1 MTTKRLLITGIV
13 QGVGFRPFVYNLARK
28 FGLKG
33 YVKNINSNVSIL
45 IQSEN
50 MAKMADFIREL
61 RRNPPQNAII
71 SKLRIQTQKNKK
83 IYKNFIIIES
93 KKDDNADFYSAIPR
107 DLALCNECEKELK
120 NPRNRRFGYAFINC
134 INCGPRWSI
143 IESLPYDRERTAM
156 KDFQMCESCESEYRN
171 VKNRRF
177 HAQPNSCGQCGI
189 KMSLFDNKGDEII
202 LDSWDSRESGESSDL
217 SDSRG
222 KKSVLDSCDLRE
234 SQGKIF
240 DFLRTQIKNG
250 KIICFKGIGGFNLIC
265 AVESRTIAT
274 LRTRKNRPRKPFAI
288 MFRDIKCAKKYFH
301 ISKAEENALLSPSAP
316 IVLLSRPKVKLPQNL
331 SYNLNTYGVIIAYS
345 ALHKLL
351 FKRYSKPLIF
361 TSANLSGESIITQKA
376 TAQAKIAHIF
386 DYLVDYNRAIT
397 NPIDDSLK
405 RVLRGGKVATL
416 RAGRGDYPL
425 LKISKFKSDEVILA
439 LGANQKSQ
447 IAIFFNHYV
456 LISRYI
462 GDLDNIDSIIALKHE
477 ILFLLKLYNL
487 VPSVILCDCHR
498 FYESS
503 KIATDLAQ
511 QFGAKVARIYH
522 HRAHFYSNLFD
533 NDLAFESQ
541 KNILGVVFDGTGMG
555 EDSTIW
561 GGEFF
566 IFGNSPLE
574 LHSADL
580 ANFGRSQTISLVSR
594 PKFAKNYESQTENP
608 SVVLNN
614 KNGESTNQAQ
624 NCNISSLRGRIV
636 DSHEAIQNLHKSH
649 FTKPRRIAHFAT
661 FPLLGGESAIK
672 DISKIALGILFSVY
686 GRAIPLESR
695 FKNVEPL
702 YQMQQKGINSPKTSS
717 MGRIFDFV
725 AFMCGLESQ
734 SFEGESG
741 GYVESL
747 YNPRIMAHYDFEIHN
762 GVISLQQI
770 VRGIVGDYKADSR
783 KSRTIIATKFINTLA
798 QIILQIALENRTNRP
813 NLKVIFSGGV
823 FANKIL
829 CDKITSEFRAH
840 KIAHHFHGAIPTNDG
855 GIAVGQ
861 IVAYLRGDF
870 EMDFENGDFTK
881 SES

>member
-1 MTTKRLLITGIV
+1 
-13 QGVGFRPFVYNLARK
+13 
-28 FGLKG
+28 
-33 YVKNINSNVSIL
+33 
-45 IQSEN
+45 
-50 MAKMADFIREL
+50 MADFINEIK
-61 RRNPPQNAII
+61 RNPPRNAII
-71 SKLRIQTQKNKK
+71 SKVQIRTQKCKK
-83 IYKNFIIIES
+83 IYKNFVIIES
-93 KKDDNADFYSAIPR
+93 EKNHNADFYSAIPR
-107 DLALCNECEKELK
+107 DLALCDECEKELQ

-156 KDFQMCESCESEYRN
+156 RDFQMCESCEREYRN

-189 KMSLFDNKGDEII
+189 KMSLFDNKGDEI
-202 LDSWDSRESGESSDL
+202 
-217 SDSRG
+217 
-222 KKSVLDSCDLRE
+222 VLDSCESSESKKARDSRAKRADSPE

-240 DFLRTQIKNG
+240 DFLRTKIKNG
-250 KIICFKGIGGFNLIC
+250 KIICLKGIGGFNLIC
-265 AVESRTIAT
+265 AVESNAIAT

-288 MFRDIKCAKKYFH
+288 MFRDIKCAKKYFR
-301 ISKAEENALLSPSAP
+301 ISKAEERALLSPSAP
-316 IVLLSRPKVKLPQNL
+316 IVLLSTPKVALPQNL
-331 SYNLNTYGVIIAYS
+331 SYNLNTYGIIIAYS

-351 FKRYSKPLIF
+351 FKGYSKPLVF

-386 DYLVDYNRAIT
+386 DYLVDYNRTII

-405 RVLRGGKVATL
+405 RILRGGKVATL

-425 LKISKFKSDEVILA
+425 LKISKFKSNEVILA

-447 IAIFFNHYV
+447 IAIFFSSYM

-462 GDLDNIDSIIALKHE
+462 GDLDNVDSIFALKRE
-477 ILFLLKLYNL
+477 ISLLLKLYNL

-503 KIATDLAQ
+503 KIASALAQ
-511 QFGAKVARIYH
+511 KFGAKVARIYH
-522 HRAHFYSNLFD
+522 HRAHFYSNLFC
-533 NDLAFESQ
+533 NDLAYESQ
-541 KNILGVVFDGTGMG
+541 KNILGVVFDGTGLG
-555 EDSTIW
+555 ENGDIW

-566 IFGNSPLE
+566 L
-574 LHSADL
+574 LDSAQS
-580 ANFGRSQTISLVSR
+580 AESS
-594 PKFAKNYESQTENP
+594 AKPY
-608 SVVLNN
+608 
-614 KNGESTNQAQ
+614 
-624 NCNISSLRGRIV
+624 
-636 DSHEAIQNLHKSH
+636 
-649 FTKPRRIAHFAT
+649 RIAHFAT

-686 GRAIPLESR
+686 GRAIPLESK
-695 FKNVEPL
+695 FKNIDLL
-702 YQMQQKGINSPKTSS
+702 YQMQQKGINSPQTSS
-717 MGRIFDFV
+717 VGRIFDFV

-734 SFEGESG
+734 NFEGESG

-747 YNPRIMAHYDFEIHN
+747 YNPQIQAHYGFEIHS
-762 GVISLQQI
+762 GEISLQKI

-783 KSRTIIATKFINTLA
+783 ESRTLIATKFINTLA
-798 QIILQIALENRTNRP
+798 KIITHIALETRASSP

-840 KIAHHFHGAIPTNDG
+840 KIAHHFHTEIPTNDG

-870 EMDFENGDFTK
+870 ENDFENGDIK
-881 SES
+881 ESEN